1 MTAKDLEDTLAAI
14 ATKAKAL
21 RDAGVV
27 GPVTIGDISF
37 ELARSEAPAP
47 AYRRCRVSKVRRSSM
62 SNLLDDPEPPTAAT
76 SRAGVFATS
85 APPDDN
91 QE

>member
-14 ATKAKAL
+14 ATKAQAL

-27 GPVTIGDISF
+27 GPVTIGDVSF

-47 AYRRCRVSKVRRSSM
+47 TISPLPGEQGPPVEHG
-62 SNLLDDPEPPTAAT
+62 NLLDDPAT
-76 SRAGVFATS
+76 YGGDIPRRRVRHERT
-85 APPDDN
+85 PDDN